1 MTTMFNHDL
10 IDFEVEKVPL
20 YQSAVSDCYYDGSRP
35 LYGEHYSELASDV
48 GSLLRRKDNK
58 KPFAVVKDRYEVMQY
73 KTTVQDIETAITNSG
88 MDLTDARFVTNVYKG
103 GAQLEL
109 IADFPAHETSIDGV
123 GVVKPEFKF
132 RTSQDGTWANN
143 GMMGLWRSSCFNS
156 LVSGNKLAYVY
167 GRHTKG
173 FNLPAFTAK
182 IKNAGEY
189 IRGDAIKEM
198 KEWFNTP
205 LHRDDAVKLFKATLA
220 KRMDNVTRKNKHN
233 KVILSHLM
241 NIFDQEN
248 RHCHGKALYE
258 GKNKQDVG
266 SLWTAYQAA
275 THWSTHTTR
284 GQAKARSENLQNVRV
299 MREERVRK
307 MLRSKEWA
315 KPLAIDYY
323 KETGE
328 V

>member
-1 MTTMFNHDL
+1 MNTMFNHDV

-20 YQSAVSDCYYDGSRP
+20 YHYDSSHP
-35 LYGEHYSELASDV
+35 TEHPELASDV
-48 GSLLRRKDNK
+48 GSLIRRKDNK

-73 KTTVQDIETAITNSG
+73 KTTVQDIEIAITQSG
-88 MDLTDARFVTNVYKG
+88 MDLTDASFKTNVYKE

-109 IADFPAHETSIDGV
+109 TADFPAYAIDIDGRGYV
-123 GVVKPEFKF
+123 TPKFIF

-143 GMMGLWRSSCFNS
+143 GMMGLWRSSCWNT

-173 FNLPAFTAK
+173 FSLPAFTAK

-189 IRGDAIKEM
+189 IRGDAMKEM
-198 KEWFNTP
+198 KDWFNTP
-205 LHRDDAVKLFKATLA
+205 LSREAAIDLFKGTLA
-220 KRMDNVTRKNKHN
+220 KRTDNVTRKNKHN

-241 NIFDQEN
+241 NIFDEEN
-248 RHCHGKALYE
+248 RHCHGRALYE
-258 GKNKQDVG
+258 QKNSRDVG

-275 THWSTHTTR
+275 THWSTHMTK
-284 GQAKARSENLQNVRV
+284 GKAKARSENLQNVRV
-299 MREERVRK
+299 LREERVRK

-315 KPLAIDYY
+315 KPLSIDYY
-323 KETGE
+323 EETGR

>member
-1 MTTMFNHDL
+1 MFNHDV

-20 YQSAVSDCYYDGSRP
+20 YQYESSKGGGYFPQVG
-35 LYGEHYSELASDV
+35 SDV

-73 KTTVQDIETAITNSG
+73 KTTVQDIEIAIANSG
-88 MDLTDARFVTNVYKG
+88 MDLTGAKFETKVYKG

-109 IADFPAHETSIDGV
+109 IADFPAYSIDIDGTGHV
-123 GVVKPEFKF
+123 NPKFIF

-143 GMMGLWRSSCFNS
+143 GMMGLWRSACWNT

-173 FNLPAFTAK
+173 FSLPAFTSK

-189 IRGDAIKEM
+189 IRGDAMKEM
-198 KEWFNTP
+198 KDWFNTP
-205 LHRDDAVKLFKATLA
+205 LKREAAIELFKGTLA
-220 KRMDNVTRKNKHN
+220 KRTDNVSRKNKHN

-241 NIFDQEN
+241 NIFDEEN
-248 RHCHGKALYE
+248 RHCHGRALYE
-258 GKNKQDVG
+258 QKNSRDVG

-275 THWSTHTTR
+275 THWSTHMTK
-284 GQAKARSENLQNVRV
+284 GKAKARSENLQNVRV
-299 MREERVRK
+299 LREERVRK

-323 KETGE
+323 EETGE

>member
-1 MTTMFNHDL
+1 MNTMFNHDV

-20 YQSAVSDCYYDGSRP
+20 YQYDSSHP
-35 LYGEHYSELASDV
+35 TEHPELASDV
-48 GSLLRRKDNK
+48 GSLIRRKDNK

-73 KTTVQDIETAITNSG
+73 KTTVQDIEIAITQSG
-88 MDLTDARFVTNVYKG
+88 MDLTDASFKTNVYKE

-109 IADFPAHETSIDGV
+109 TADFPAYAIDIDGRGYV
-123 GVVKPEFKF
+123 TPKFIF

-143 GMMGLWRSSCFNS
+143 GMMGLWRSSCWNT

-173 FNLPAFTAK
+173 FSLPAFTAK

-189 IRGDAIKEM
+189 IRGDAMKEM
-198 KEWFNTP
+198 KNWFKTP
-205 LHRDDAVKLFKATLA
+205 LKREAAIELFKGTLA
-220 KRMDNVTRKNKHN
+220 KRTDNVSRENKHN

-241 NIFDQEN
+241 NIFDEEN
-248 RHCHGKALYE
+248 RHCHGRALYE
-258 GKNKQDVG
+258 GKNTQDVG

-275 THWSTHTTR
+275 THWSTHTTQ
-284 GQAKARSENLQNVRV
+284 GKAKARSQNLQNVRV
-299 MREERVRK
+299 LREERVRK

-323 KETGE
+323 EETGE
-328 V
+328 VI

>member
-1 MTTMFNHDL
+1 MTKRNGIMNTMFNHDI

-20 YQSAVSDCYYDGSRP
+20 YQYDGSHP
-35 LYGEHYSELASDV
+35 TYDNHYPELASDV
-48 GSLLRRKDNK
+48 GSLIRRKDTK

-73 KTTVQDIETAITNSG
+73 KTTVQDIEIAIANSG
-88 MDLTDARFVTNVYKG
+88 MDLTGAKFETKVYKG

-109 IADFPAHETSIDGV
+109 IADFPAYSIDIDGRGYV
-123 GVVKPEFKF
+123 NPKFIF

-143 GMMGLWRSSCFNS
+143 GMMGLWRSSCWNT

-173 FNLPAFTAK
+173 FSLPAFTAK

-189 IRGDAIKEM
+189 IRGDAMKEM
-198 KEWFNTP
+198 KDWFNTP
-205 LHRDDAVKLFKATLA
+205 LNREAAIELFKGTLA
-220 KRMDNVTRKNKHN
+220 KRTDNVTRKNKHN

-241 NIFDQEN
+241 NIFDEEN
-248 RHCHGKALYE
+248 RHCHGRALYE
-258 GKNKQDVG
+258 QKNSRDVG

-275 THWSTHTTR
+275 THWSTHMTK
-284 GQAKARSENLQNVRV
+284 GKAKARSENLQNVRV
-299 MREERVRK
+299 LREERVRK

-315 KPLAIDYY
+315 KPLSIDYY
-323 KETGE
+323 EETGR

>member
-1 MTTMFNHDL
+1 MNTMFNHDK

-20 YQSAVSDCYYDGSRP
+20 YVYDKDSYTLPRKIGSDI
-35 LYGEHYSELASDV
+35 

-73 KTTVQDIETAITNSG
+73 KTIVQDIETAIAQSG
-88 MDLTDARFVTNVYKG
+88 MDLTHSSFNTNVYKE
-103 GAQLEL
+103 GAQLQL
-109 IADFPAHETSIDGV
+109 TVDFPAYTIDIDGRGYV
-123 GVVKPEFKF
+123 TPKFIF

-143 GMMGLWRSSCFNS
+143 GMMGLWRSSCWNT

-173 FNLPAFTAK
+173 FSLPAFTAK

-189 IRGDAIKEM
+189 IRGDAMKEM
-198 KEWFNTP
+198 KDWFNTP
-205 LHRDDAVKLFKATLA
+205 LNREAAIELFKGTLA
-220 KRMDNVTRKNKHN
+220 KRTDNVTRKNKHN

-241 NIFDQEN
+241 NIFDEEN
-248 RHCHGKALYE
+248 RHCHGRALYE
-258 GKNKQDVG
+258 QKNSRDVG
-266 SLWTAYQAA
+266 SMWTAYQAA
-275 THWSTHTTR
+275 THWSTHTTH
-284 GQAKARSENLQNVRV
+284 GKAKARSENLQNVRV

-307 MLRSKEWA
+307 MLRSEEWA

-323 KETGE
+323 EETGE

>member
-1 MTTMFNHDL
+1 
-10 IDFEVEKVPL
+10 
-20 YQSAVSDCYYDGSRP
+20 
-35 LYGEHYSELASDV
+35 
-48 GSLLRRKDNK
+48 
-58 KPFAVVKDRYEVMQY
+58 
-73 KTTVQDIETAITNSG
+73 
-88 MDLTDARFVTNVYKG
+88 MDLTNARFETKVYRG

-143 GMMGLWRSSCFNS
+143 GMMGLWRSSCWNS

-220 KRMDNVTRKNKHN
+220 KRTDNVTRKNKHN

-258 GKNKQDVG
+258 GRI
-266 SLWTAYQAA
+266 S
-275 THWSTHTTR
+275 R
-284 GQAKARSENLQNVRV
+284 
-299 MREERVRK
+299 M
-307 MLRSKEWA
+307 
-315 KPLAIDYY
+315 
-323 KETGE
+323 
-328 V
+328 

>member
-1 MTTMFNHDL
+1 MNTMFNHDV

-20 YQSAVSDCYYDGSRP
+20 YQYDSSHP
-35 LYGEHYSELASDV
+35 TEHPELASDV
-48 GSLLRRKDNK
+48 GSLIRRKDNK

-73 KTTVQDIETAITNSG
+73 KTTVQDIEIAITQSG
-88 MDLTDARFVTNVYKG
+88 MDLTDASFKTNVYKE

-109 IADFPAHETSIDGV
+109 TADFPAYAIDIDGRGYV
-123 GVVKPEFKF
+123 TPKFIF

-143 GMMGLWRSSCFNS
+143 GMMGLWRSSCWNT

-173 FNLPAFTAK
+173 FSLPAFTAK

-189 IRGDAIKEM
+189 IRGDAMKEM
-198 KEWFNTP
+198 KDWFKTP
-205 LHRDDAVKLFKATLA
+205 LKRTDAIELFKGTLA
-220 KRMDNVTRKNKHN
+220 KRTDNVSRENKHN

-241 NIFDQEN
+241 NIFDEEN
-248 RHCHGKALYE
+248 RHCHGRALYE
-258 GKNKQDVG
+258 QKNTQDVG

-275 THWSTHTTR
+275 THWSTHTTQ
-284 GQAKARSENLQNVRV
+284 GKAKARSQNLQNVRV
-299 MREERVRK
+299 LREERVRK

-323 KETGE
+323 EETGE
-328 V
+328 VI

>member
-1 MTTMFNHDL
+1 MNTMFNHDV

-20 YQSAVSDCYYDGSRP
+20 YQYDSSHP
-35 LYGEHYSELASDV
+35 TEHPELASDV
-48 GSLLRRKDNK
+48 GSLIRRKDNK

-73 KTTVQDIETAITNSG
+73 KTTVQDIEIAITQSG
-88 MDLTDARFVTNVYKG
+88 MDLTDASFKTNVYKE

-109 IADFPAHETSIDGV
+109 TADFPAYAIDIDGRGYV
-123 GVVKPEFKF
+123 TPKFIF

-143 GMMGLWRSSCFNS
+143 GMMGLWRSSCWNT

-173 FNLPAFTAK
+173 FSLPAFTAK

-189 IRGDAIKEM
+189 IRGDAMKEM
-198 KEWFNTP
+198 KDWFKTP
-205 LHRDDAVKLFKATLA
+205 LKRTDAIELFKGTLA
-220 KRMDNVTRKNKHN
+220 KRTDNVSRENKHN

-241 NIFDQEN
+241 NIFDEEN
-248 RHCHGKALYE
+248 RHCHGRALYE
-258 GKNKQDVG
+258 QKNTQDVG

-275 THWSTHTTR
+275 THWSTHTTQ
-284 GQAKARSENLQNVRV
+284 GKAKARSQNLQNVRV
-299 MREERVRK
+299 LREERVRK

-315 KPLAIDYY
+315 KPLSIDYY
-323 KETGE
+323 EETGE

>member
-1 MTTMFNHDL
+1 MNTMFNHDK

-20 YQSAVSDCYYDGSRP
+20 YVYDKDSYTLPRKIGSDI
-35 LYGEHYSELASDV
+35 

-73 KTTVQDIETAITNSG
+73 KTIVQDIETAIAQSG
-88 MDLTDARFVTNVYKG
+88 MDLTHSSFNTNVYKE
-103 GAQLEL
+103 GAQLQL
-109 IADFPAHETSIDGV
+109 TVDFPAYTIDIDGRGYV
-123 GVVKPEFKF
+123 TPKFIF

-143 GMMGLWRSSCFNS
+143 GMMGLWRSSCWNT

-173 FNLPAFTAK
+173 FSLPAFTAK

-189 IRGDAIKEM
+189 IRGDAMKEM
-198 KEWFNTP
+198 KDWFKTP
-205 LHRDDAVKLFKATLA
+205 LKRTNAIELFKGTLA
-220 KRMDNVTRKNKHN
+220 KRTDNVSRENKHN

-241 NIFDQEN
+241 NIFDEEN
-248 RHCHGKALYE
+248 RHCHGRALYE
-258 GKNKQDVG
+258 GKNTQDVG
-266 SLWTAYQAA
+266 SMWTAYQAA
-275 THWSTHTTR
+275 THWSTHITQ
-284 GQAKARSENLQNVRV
+284 GKAKARSQNLPNVRV
-299 MREERVRK
+299 LREERVRK

-323 KETGE
+323 EETGE

>member
-1 MTTMFNHDL
+1 MNTMFNHDV

-20 YQSAVSDCYYDGSRP
+20 YQYESSKGGGYFPQVG
-35 LYGEHYSELASDV
+35 SDV

-73 KTTVQDIETAITNSG
+73 KTTVQDIEIAIANSG
-88 MDLTDARFVTNVYKG
+88 MDLTGAKFETKVYKG

-109 IADFPAHETSIDGV
+109 IADFPAYSIDIDGTGHV
-123 GVVKPEFKF
+123 NPKFIF

-143 GMMGLWRSSCFNS
+143 GMMGLWRSACWNT

-173 FNLPAFTAK
+173 FSLPAFTSK

-189 IRGDAIKEM
+189 IRGDAMKEM
-198 KEWFNTP
+198 KDWFNTP
-205 LHRDDAVKLFKATLA
+205 LKREAAIELFKGTLA
-220 KRMDNVTRKNKHN
+220 KRTDNVSRKNKHN

-241 NIFDQEN
+241 NIFDEEN
-248 RHCHGKALYE
+248 RHCHGRALYE
-258 GKNKQDVG
+258 QKNSRDVG

-275 THWSTHTTR
+275 THWSTHMTK
-284 GQAKARSENLQNVRV
+284 GKAKARSENLQNVRV
-299 MREERVRK
+299 LREERVRK

-323 KETGE
+323 EETGE

>member
-1 MTTMFNHDL
+1 MKTMFNHDV

-20 YQSAVSDCYYDGSRP
+20 YVYDKDSYTLPKKIGSDI
-35 LYGEHYSELASDV
+35 

-73 KTTVQDIETAITNSG
+73 KTTVQDIENAIAKSG
-88 MDLTDARFVTNVYKG
+88 MDLTGARFETKVYKG

-109 IADFPAHETSIDGV
+109 IADFPAYETSIDGV

-143 GMMGLWRSSCFNS
+143 GMMGLWRSSCWNT

-173 FNLPAFTAK
+173 FSLPAFTAK

-189 IRGDAIKEM
+189 IRGDAMKEM
-198 KEWFNTP
+198 KNWFKTP
-205 LHRDDAVKLFKATLA
+205 LSREAAIDLFKGTLA
-220 KRMDNVTRKNKHN
+220 KRTDNVTRKNKHN

-241 NIFDQEN
+241 NIFDEEN
-248 RHCHGKALYE
+248 RHCHGRALYE
-258 GKNKQDVG
+258 GKNSRDVG

-275 THWSTHTTR
+275 THWSTHTTQ
-284 GQAKARSENLQNVRV
+284 GKAKARSQNLQNVRV

-307 MLRSKEWA
+307 MLRSKEWTR
-315 KPLAIDYY
+315 PIMIDYY
-323 KETGE
+323 EETGE